1 MLTWD
6 NETDTPSFP
15 TGQEVQKY
23 LEAYAEH
30 FSLYEKTHLNTDVRR
45 VRREESLNKWEL
57 EIVNQAGQPSRV
69 LYDKV
74 VLATGMN
81 AIPCYP
87 EIPGLEKFKGDVI
100 HSISYKR

>member
-15 TGQEVQKY
+15 TGLEVQKY

-87 EIPGLEKFKGDVI
+87 EILGLEKFKGDVI